1 MNNNTLFE
9 KENFVI
15 DNQEDWNSLLEKM
28 NDNSSIN
35 FLEFSSSVDFNNYL
49 ALASFDKFDCTY
61 PSCNTITYDITVI
74 HESEEAIT
82 ITVQNLLTI
91 ATEGYPQPFHIV
103 KISKTEKPVQF
114 NRL

>member
-1 MNNNTLFE
+1 LNNNTLFE

-61 PSCNTITYDITVI
+61 PSCNTLIVPILHVI
-74 HESEEAIT
+74 QLPMT
-82 ITVQNLLTI
+82 LRL
-91 ATEGYPQPFHIV
+91 FMKV
-103 KISKTEKPVQF
+103 KK
-114 NRL
+114 L